1 MPRQKGGASA
11 SYTFGSSA
19 VAPGAPYATEVISK
33 PACLSAQPP
42 GALTA
47 YTPPNQ
53 GGLPG
58 FGGGGR
64 RKRRAKRSGTKRRG
78 TKRSNNKKR
87 RRGLKTRRAR
97 GGGWSMSGAPL
108 DGPNVLTDVVPTG
121 CRGAHYQQG
130 GAPGGVASPFYTAQ
144 TAGYGF
150 APSSWQG
157 ASGAPV
163 NIQVPYN
170 PNGLNQACLKTGGGK
185 RRGKKRGT
193 KRR

>member
-1 MPRQKGGASA
+1 MPTQKGGASA

-19 VAPGAPYATEVISK
+19 VAPGAPYATEVIAK

-58 FGGGGR
+58 LGGGGR
-64 RKRRAKRSGTKRRG
+64 RRRKRTKRSGSKRSGSKRSRGGKKRRG
-78 TKRSNNKKR
+78 LR
-87 RRGLKTRRAR
+87 TRRAR

-130 GAPGGVASPFYTAQ
+130 RAPGGSASPFYTAQ

-157 ASGAPV
+157 ASGSPV

-185 RRGKKRGT
+185 RKRGT
-193 KRR
+193 RRRR

>member
-1 MPRQKGGASA
+1 MPGQKGGASA

-64 RKRRAKRSGTKRRG
+64 RKRRGTKRR
-78 TKRSNNKKR
+78 NNKKR